1 MTTNT
6 GHSCE
11 PKYQSK
17 KDSTHKLKVYMT
29 GNVKLNKCTCLS
41 VRLKTEFLHVWSLR
55 CLIVLMTACQCTV
68 HHYHHNLSSSQDLVV
83 GLVFQRLDPN

>member
-1 MTTNT
+1 MTTNI

-11 PKYQSK
+11 PKYQSM

-55 CLIVLMTACQCTV
+55 CLIVLLTACQCTALWEGQGGQADMKV
-68 HHYHHNLSSSQDLVV
+68 KLS
-83 GLVFQRLDPN
+83 F